1 MKTRYIL
8 LVSLL
13 TFALAACRARPQ
25 PTPIVETEP
34 AGPEEEVATATP
46 AQPASDESPLPEP
59 ESSPLPTPLANP
71 ARAAAVDFL
80 ARELGVSADQIT
92 VVSSEA
98 VDWPDASLGCP
109 EPGVMYA
116 QVITPGYKF
125 VLEAGGETYE
135 VHTDEHGNNVVRC
148 ESSRGLEDP
157 DSAFKQL
164 LSHLKRTHPGLG
176 LDQIQGWS
184 KQDITKEGLLGSV
197 TLAWRGGD
205 WTLEMTYNVIPRP
218 DYESKL
224 FHEQAGVVWQGT
236 LQSDGEV
243 TLAEPLPT
251 YTYSVGECDERI
263 TAEEADDWAGVE
275 VSARDDGIDVE
286 QNLYYVCC
294 AYPALAVGRDGDV
307 LKVIES
313 NAGEVCRC
321 WCGYPITA
329 TLSGIEAGAYTVE
342 VWGVQYQDE
351 HPLALLGSAETT
363 LP

>member
-1 MKTRYIL
+1 MKIRYIL
-8 LVSLL
+8 LTVLL
-13 TFALAACRARPQ
+13 IIALAACRAAPQ
-25 PTPIVETEP
+25 PTPVVETEP
-34 AGPEEEVATATP
+34 VEQEEDAATATP
-46 AQPASDESPLPEP
+46 SQPAPDESPLPQP
-59 ESSPLPTPLANP
+59 EDSPLPTPPTNP

-80 ARELGVSADQIT
+80 ARELGFAVDQIA

-116 QVITPGYKF
+116 QVVTPGYKF

-135 VHTDEHGNNVVRC
+135 VHTDEHGGNVALC
-148 ESSRGLEDP
+148 ESRQGLEDP

-164 LSHLKRTHPGLG
+164 LSYLKRTYPGFG

-184 KQDITKEGLLGSV
+184 KQDITKDGLLGSV

-205 WTLEMTYNVIPRP
+205 WTLEMTYNVIPQP

-224 FHEQAGVVWQGT
+224 FHERAGVVWQGT

-243 TLAEPLPT
+243 ALAEPLPT
-251 YTYSVGECDERI
+251 YTYDVGACDERI
-263 TAEEADDWAGVE
+263 TPDDADDWAGVE
-275 VSARDDGIDVE
+275 VSARDDGIYVE

-294 AYPALAVGRDGDV
+294 AYPALAAGRDGDV
-307 LKVIES
+307 VKVIES

-329 TLSGIEAGAYTVE
+329 TLTGMASGAYTVE

-351 HPLALLGSAETT
+351 HPLTLLGSAEVT